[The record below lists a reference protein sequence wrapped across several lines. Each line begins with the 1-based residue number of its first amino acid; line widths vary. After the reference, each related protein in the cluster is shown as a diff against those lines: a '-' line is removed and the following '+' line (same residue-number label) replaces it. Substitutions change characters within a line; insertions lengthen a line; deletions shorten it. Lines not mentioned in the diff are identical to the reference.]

1 MTDIRLECAPMAR
14 SVKLAE
20 LDIRET
26 SGVDHPAHLH
36 EGWLVIKSVAGEGA
50 QDSEGDNVE
59 LEVTETEVIEQE
71 PTPVAAA
78 ASADNAELVKELG
91 DLRKEL
97 SNMRAEKE
105 RIEKE
110 AALAKAVERAAE
122 FAGLPGVD
130 PQALGEDILKMRE
143 TMPEVADRIE
153 GIFAG
158 ASRAFAEAGV
168 LKEVGVDAD
177 TSTSNSDAW
186 GMIQSRAND
195 LLASGEAS
203 SLAKAITLVAE
214 RDKDL
219 YTTYL
224 TEKGL

>member
-1 MTDIRLECAPMAR
+1 MAR
-14 SVKLAE
+14 SVKLAD

-36 EGWLVIKSVAGEGA
+36 EGWLVLKSAAEGGDTTEGETL
-50 QDSEGDNVE
+50 E
-59 LEVTETEVIEQE
+59 LEVTDTVAEATVEEQVTEV
-71 PTPVAAA
+71 A
-78 ASADNAELVKELG
+78 ASVDNDNSELLKELG

-97 SNMRAEKE
+97 ADMRAEKE

-110 AALAKAVERAAE
+110 AALAKAVETAAE

-130 PQALGEDILKMRE
+130 PQVLGEDLLKMRAAL
-143 TMPEVADRIE
+143 PEVAARVEDILAQTARSF
-153 GIFAG
+153 G
-158 ASRAFAEAGV
+158 EAGV
-168 LKEVGVDAD
+168 LKEIGSDNTDAEG
-177 TSTSNSDAW
+177 SASADAW
-186 GMIQSRAND
+186 GIIESRAHD
-195 LLASGEAS
+195 LVASGEAAT
-203 SLAKAITLVAE
+203 LAKAITIVAE

>member
-1 MTDIRLECAPMAR
+1 MTR
-14 SVKLAE
+14 SVKLAD

-36 EGWLVIKSVAGEGA
+36 EGWLVLKNAAESSTTEGE
-50 QDSEGDNVE
+50 SIVE
-59 LEVTETEVIEQE
+59 LEVTETEAQVEEQVTE
-71 PTPVAAA
+71 VAAA
-78 ASADNAELVKELG
+78 VDNDNAELMKELG

-97 SNMRAEKE
+97 ADMRAEKE

-110 AALAKAVERAAE
+110 AALAKAVETAAE

-130 PQALGEDILKMRE
+130 PQVLGEDLLKMRD
-143 TMPEVADRIE
+143 MLPEVAARVEDILAQTARSF
-153 GIFAG
+153 G
-158 ASRAFAEAGV
+158 EAGV
-168 LKEVGVDAD
+168 LKEIGSD
-177 TSTSNSDAW
+177 SNDSEGSASADAW
-186 GMIQSRAND
+186 GIIESRAND
-195 LLASGEAS
+195 LVASGEAAT
-203 SLAKAITLVAE
+203 LAKAITLVAE

>member
-1 MTDIRLECAPMAR
+1 
-14 SVKLAE
+14 
-20 LDIRET
+20 
-26 SGVDHPAHLH
+26 
-36 EGWLVIKSVAGEGA
+36 
-50 QDSEGDNVE
+50 
-59 LEVTETEVIEQE
+59 
-71 PTPVAAA
+71 
-78 ASADNAELVKELG
+78 
-91 DLRKEL
+91 
-97 SNMRAEKE
+97 MRAEKE

>member
-1 MTDIRLECAPMAR
+1 MSDNRLEWRAMAR

-36 EGWLVIKSVAGEGA
+36 EGWLVIKSVAGEGT

-59 LEVTETEVIEQE
+59 LEVTETEVVEQE

-78 ASADNAELVKELG
+78 ANADTAELVKELG

-97 SNMRAEKE
+97 ANMRAEKE
-105 RIEKE
+105 RIENE

-130 PQALGEDILKMRE
+130 PQALGEDILKMRAAL
-143 TMPEVADRIE
+143 PEVAERIE

-158 ASRAFAEAGV
+158 AARAFAEAGV

-177 TSTSNSDAW
+177 TSTSSSDAW
-186 GMIQSRAND
+186 GIIQSRAND
-195 LLASGEAS
+195 LVASGEAAT
-203 SLAKAITLVAE
+203 LAKAITLVAE